1 MGSGVD
7 YNRPRPSRINFV
19 YMSDDLKAYLKALK
33 DLVQSVSES
42 NEVSPE
48 YYIDVNTELT
58 QYLISLSETKAEM
71 LREFL
76 LAEAE
81 RKKNFFK
88 IKRDYI
94 NGGMKI
100 GESEAQAEMDIF
112 DLRVKESNAH
122 ADYQYVKGV
131 LEAVDSCI
139 TVNAQRIKLLT
150 QEMRLSS

>member
-1 MGSGVD
+1 
-7 YNRPRPSRINFV
+7 
-19 YMSDDLKAYLKALK
+19 MSDDLKTYLKALR
-33 DLVQSVSES
+33 DLVQAVSEA
-42 NEVSPE
+42 NEASPE

-81 RKKNFFK
+81 RKKSFYQ

-94 NGGMKI
+94 NEGKKI

-150 QEMRLSS
+150 QEMRLQS